1 MLKIKDIEKF
11 ESCGFVENVNLR
23 QKDCKYYCLQGE
35 CENCRYYVDLFFV
48 VYNDG
53 TLSFDTS
60 AYPLQEYE
68 IYDIV
73 NVIYEMMIAGLLEKV
88 EDKGE

>member
-1 MLKIKDIEKF
+1 MNRMLKIKDLEKF
-11 ESCGFVENVNLR
+11 ESYGFIENENLR
-23 QKDCKYYCLQGE
+23 TKNKKYYVLEITNDCCTYQ
-35 CENCRYYVDLFFV
+35 VDVFFV

-60 AYPLQEYE
+60 AYPLQKYE

-73 NVIYEMMIAGLLEKV
+73 NVIYDMAKEGLIEKV
-88 EDKGE
+88 